1 MLFRSEQVYNTD
13 LANSWG
19 NLVSRTLN
27 MSAKYFDGRT
37 PAMPEGWDTVESPL
51 SQVASGLVDRYLEA
65 MYRFAYDE
73 GAAAVMELVHAAN
86 HYIEDM
92 EPWSLAKDPARA
104 DELAFV
110 IGSLVEAIRVSAHLL
125 APLMPTTSAEVLR
138 RLSAGDEVG
147 TCDLKAA
154 CAWGGFAQGAP
165 VTKGDALFP
174 RLVAEGA
181 AQKGDKAKAAKGG
194 K

>member
-1 MLFRSEQVYNTD
+1 
-13 LANSWG
+13 
-19 NLVSRTLN
+19 
-27 MSAKYFDGRT
+27 
-37 PAMPEGWDTVESPL
+37 
-51 SQVASGLVDRYLEA
+51 
-65 MYRFAYDE
+65 
-73 GAAAVMELVHAAN
+73 
-86 HYIEDM
+86 
-92 EPWSLAKDPARA
+92 
-104 DELAFV
+104 
-110 IGSLVEAIRVSAHLL
+110 
-125 APLMPTTSAEVLR
+125 MPTTSAEVLR